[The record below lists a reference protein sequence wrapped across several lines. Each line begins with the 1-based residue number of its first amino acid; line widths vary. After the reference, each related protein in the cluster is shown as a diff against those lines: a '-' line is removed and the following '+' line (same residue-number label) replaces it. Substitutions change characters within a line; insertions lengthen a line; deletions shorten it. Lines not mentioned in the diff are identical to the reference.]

1 MSSSIIV
8 TLVKFPWLKR
18 ASTAFS
24 NDLSILHNTRKQHR
38 YNVSKLKKISYSFD
52 SVSTTVGGHSSMSS
66 SICTVF
72 SVIFKIMSYAAK
84 SCILTMITSLSDR
97 VESIVEFDSSE
108 AVCFSIVDTTII
120 LSIFWSA
127 VSVVLITRSER
138 LYDTATTLSIV
149 TFT

>member
-1 MSSSIIV
+1 
-8 TLVKFPWLKR
+8 
-18 ASTAFS
+18 
-24 NDLSILHNTRKQHR
+24 
-38 YNVSKLKKISYSFD
+38 
-52 SVSTTVGGHSSMSS
+52 MSS

-120 LSIFWSA
+120 LSIF
-127 VSVVLITRSER
+127 
-138 LYDTATTLSIV
+138 
-149 TFT
+149 